1 MSNDSQTFTINGTPF
16 VLSIQDVE
24 TAFAKTQLTD
34 WENKAGYAP
43 SNMIIVGGAEKPVK
57 AVFRNLSGVAPDFKF
72 NTQSALRVFNKLGFP
87 TRDTRPQNQK
97 PELGLVGTSKDLETD
112 LASIKDAIDTKG
124 GWASWWSF
132 PIEEDAQV
140 KLELPFYLYINAGSG
155 KIPFRLKVDEYITK
169 RGDEGFE
176 SPWPELTDLEF
187 RDLKRA
193 GESKS
198 HIFKTWFKVI
208 EVERYSPALSLSRN
222 FRIAEPFSTTA
233 NVLNQTRFGYVYLN
247 DSASAH
253 VGLKNIQILKDAFLG
268 HYPDFT
274 DFENS
279 GIKYFEDEY
288 RYKKI
293 LSDCFHQA
301 FDEWVIEGVNSMEP
315 GEFRNRLRD
324 LMSRPLPDVD
334 IIQNLAGWR
343 DIGLLFDLLDDDNAV
358 RGFMNV
364 LHPLLVC
371 AEDGEDISDPLDNLI
386 SWLID
391 GGAAQSLTKIFPS
404 LFLFA
409 WDPQH
414 HFFIKPRVF
423 DSFLRLVG
431 EKTLGSGKVMSALAY
446 LRVLDVM
453 GQLADEIAELKPRDM
468 IDLHSFFWVAISKY
482 EEEPKK
488 KAVEQTPENKD
499 QELDAV
505 REMDRVDRPLNLI
518 LFGPPG
524 TGKTY
529 HLKEEL
535 MPLFSGGITRYEM
548 ATFHQSYSYEEFVEG
563 IKPETG
569 ADDADGGIRFTVK
582 DGIFKQMVQRALD
595 DPYHSYALLI
605 DEINRANISKVFGEL
620 ITLIEDDKR
629 LHWNEAT
636 KTWDGGLQVKL
647 PYSHAQ
653 DPSAPLFGVPDNLH
667 IIGTMNTADRSIALL
682 DTALRRRFEFKEL
695 MPLPDLLDKNQVPAP
710 NGTDDIYLSK
720 LLEAMND
727 RIEFLYDRNHQIG
740 HAYFMGVTTY
750 EQLEKVFLN
759 KIIPLLQEYFYNDWE
774 KIQMVFA
781 DLDDQTDFDG
791 RPKAKD
797 NAIIG
802 YRLPKVSA
810 LLGSSEGYTPRR
822 LYDIPDQI
830 DPESILKIYGGL

>member
-1 MSNDSQTFTINGTPF
+1 MSNDSQTFTINGTSF
-16 VLSIQDVE
+16 VLSVQDVE
-24 TAFAKTQLTD
+24 AAFAKTQTTD
-34 WENKAGYAP
+34 WENKPGYAP
-43 SNMIIVGGAEKPVK
+43 SNIIIIGGAEKPVK
-57 AVFRNLSGVAPDFKF
+57 AVFRNLSGVAPDFEF
-72 NTQSALRVFNKLGFP
+72 NTQSALRVFNKLGFS
-87 TRDTRPQNQK
+87 TRDTCPQNQK
-97 PELGLVGTSKDLETD
+97 SELVLVGTSKDIEAD
-112 LASIKDAIDTKG
+112 LPSIKKTIDNKG

-155 KIPFRLKVDEYITK
+155 KIPCRLKVDEYTTK

-176 SPWPELTDLEF
+176 SPWPELTDLKV
-187 RDLKRA
+187 RGLKRA

-198 HIFKTWFKVI
+198 HIFKTWFKVTA
-208 EVERYSPALSLSRN
+208 VEHYSPALSLSRD
-222 FRIAEPFSTTA
+222 FRIAEPFSTKA

-247 DSASAH
+247 ASTSAH
-253 VGLKNIQILKDAFLG
+253 GLKNIQVLKDAFLS
-268 HYPDFT
+268 HYPDFI

-279 GIKYFEDEY
+279 GTKYFQDEY

-301 FDEWVIEGVNSMEP
+301 FDEWVAEDVNSMEP
-315 GEFRNRLRD
+315 DEFRTRLGD
-324 LMSRPLPDVD
+324 LLRRPLPDVD
-334 IIQNLAGWR
+334 IIQNFAGWR

-358 RGFMNV
+358 RSFMNI

-371 AEDGEDISDPLDNLI
+371 AEDGKDISGSLDNLI

-404 LFLFA
+404 LFLFS
-409 WDPQH
+409 WNPQN

-423 DSFLRLVG
+423 DNFLRLVG
-431 EKTLGSGKVMSALAY
+431 EKTLGSGKVMSALDY

-453 GQLADEIAELKPRDM
+453 NQLADELTELKPRDM
-468 IDLHSFFWVAISKY
+468 IDLHSFFWVATYKY
-482 EEEPKK
+482 EEEIKK
-488 KAVEQTPENKD
+488 KAVKQTSENKD
-499 QELDAV
+499 HGLDAV
-505 REMDRVDRPLNLI
+505 REIDRVDYPLNLI

-535 MPLFSGGITRYEM
+535 IPLFSGETARYEM

-569 ADDADGGIRFTVK
+569 TNGGIRFTVK
-582 DGIFKQMVQRALD
+582 DGIFKQMVKRALD

-629 LHWNEAT
+629 LCWNEVT
-636 KTWDGGLQVKL
+636 KCWNGGLQVKL

-653 DPSAPLFGVPDNLH
+653 DPSAPLFSVPDNLH

-695 MPLPDLLDKNQVPAP
+695 MPLPDLLEKNQVPAP
-710 NGTDDIYLSK
+710 NGSDDIYLGK

-750 EQLEKVFLN
+750 EHLEKVFLN

-802 YRLPKVSA
+802 YRLPKVST